1 MLFGII
7 SVLTLF
13 YGIGSYIVAF
23 IFLKLVEHC
32 YTEKSQTTLLM
43 IAPIFSI
50 VFYASGY
57 TLHHSQGSDT
67 IAGGLFVLHI
77 VANGVIVHCM
87 L

>member
-23 IFLKLVEHC
+23 IFLKIVEYC
-32 YTEKSQTTLLM
+32 YVEKSQKTLLI
-43 IAPIFSI
+43 IAPIFSVI
-50 VFYASGY
+50 FYLSGY

-67 IAGGLFVLHI
+67 IAGGLFLLHMC
-77 VANGVIVHCM
+77 ANGLIVHC